1 MPLVTVGAS
10 WTHLRLRVEPGAVDF
25 KYLFSEI
32 EKVGILSLLFR
43 FSENLALTGTDF
55 GPCHQA

>member
-1 MPLVTVGAS
+1 MPLASVGAS
-10 WTHLRLRVEPGAVDF
+10 WTRLRLRVESGAVDF
-25 KYLFSEI
+25 KFLFPGI

-43 FSENLALTGTDF
+43 FSENLALTGTGF